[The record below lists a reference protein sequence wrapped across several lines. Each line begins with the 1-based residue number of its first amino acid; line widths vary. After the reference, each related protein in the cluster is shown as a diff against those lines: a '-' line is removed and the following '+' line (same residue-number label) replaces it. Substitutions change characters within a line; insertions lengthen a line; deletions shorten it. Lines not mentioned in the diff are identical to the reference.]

1 MKRTAVRRFLLALTA
16 CLVAACATQSAPPTA
31 EPQPTLTP
39 FITLTPIDTPVN
51 TATPTLY
58 PTSTIVKIPTWDPFL
73 PTDTPQPLDFGNGI
87 IIATATSAKPGA
99 GFASVSY
106 APNNNVFW
114 GGCKPNSVRIVV
126 EVDDPEDVASV
137 VYFLRVKDFEKDD
150 YTPWDNGNVM
160 FNRGNGKFVVTIYGS
175 DIYGH
180 NHYKHSWVYFQLVAI
195 DFNGEEV
202 GRTRIYE
209 KAFDMRPCPC
219 LTPLTGCPINTP
231 KR

>member
-1 MKRTAVRRFLLALTA
+1 MKKFFLALTA
-16 CLVAACATQSAPPTA
+16 FLVVGCSLAEAEPPPAA
-31 EPQPTLTP
+31 PQPTFTP
-39 FITLTPIDTPVN
+39 FITLTPINTPAD
-51 TATPTLY
+51 TATATLQ
-58 PTSTIVKIPTWDPFL
+58 PTSTIVKISTWDPFQ
-73 PTDTPQPLDFGNGI
+73 PTSTPPLVSFGDDNPI
-87 IIATATSAKPGA
+87 PTATSSKPGA

-106 APNNNVFW
+106 SPNNNVFW
-114 GGCKPNSVRIVV
+114 GGCKPNSVRIVA

-137 VYFLRVKDFEKDD
+137 VYFLRVKNFDKDD

-160 FNRGNGKFVVTIYGS
+160 YNRGGGKFVVTILGT
-175 DIYGH
+175 DIYGY
-180 NHYKHSWVYFQLVAI
+180 NHYKHSWVYFQLVATN
-195 DFNGEEV
+195 FEGEEV